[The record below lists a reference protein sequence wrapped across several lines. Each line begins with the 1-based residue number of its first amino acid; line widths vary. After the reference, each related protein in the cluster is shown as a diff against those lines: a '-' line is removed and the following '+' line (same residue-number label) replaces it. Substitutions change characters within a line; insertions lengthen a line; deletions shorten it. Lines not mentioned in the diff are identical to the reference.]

1 MTPMRQPQPP
11 AAVEP
16 VPHGRTAR
24 RLDWL
29 LLPPSLRRTIEGRLG
44 AAVVTAD
51 SAGAGYTPGMA
62 SVLTAT
68 NGDRLFVKAA
78 STKAQRPF
86 ADAYREEIRKLRRL
100 PEGLPVPRLLWTHE
114 DDLWVVLGLEYVD
127 GRNPARPW
135 NPAELATCL
144 DLLEQLADALTPA
157 PAALGLEPLSGPDG
171 FGAMVSSWDH
181 VRRYLPDWPH
191 LDDAAALAARQ
202 AEVLVGD
209 TLVHTDA
216 RDDNFLITR
225 AGAVLCDWN
234 WPVRG
239 PAWVDTV
246 LLLISASGDGLDA
259 DALLAGRRL
268 TRDVDSDHVDVL
280 LALVCGYF
288 LRMRDQPVPNSSPYL
303 RVHQDWY
310 AQAAWAWLARR
321 RGWS

>member
-1 MTPMRQPQPP
+1 MAPMRLPQPP

-16 VPHGRTAR
+16 VPHGGTAR

-29 LLPPSLRRTIEGRLG
+29 LLPPVLRRTIEDRLG

-51 SAGAGYTPGMA
+51 SAGAGYTPGFA

-68 NGDRLFVKAA
+68 NGDRMFVKAA

-100 PEGLPVPRLLWTHE
+100 PDGLPVPRLLWSHE
-114 DDLWVVLGLEYVD
+114 DELWVVLGLEYVD

-135 NPAELATCL
+135 DPIELDTCL
-144 DLLEQLADALTPA
+144 DVLEQLAESLTPA
-157 PAALGLEPLSGPDG
+157 PAALDLQPLSGEDG
-171 FGAMVSSWDH
+171 FGVMVSSWDY
-181 VRRYLPDWPH
+181 VRRHLPGWPH
-191 LDDAAALAARQ
+191 LEDAAALAARQ

-216 RDDNFLITR
+216 RDDNFLLTPV
-225 AGAVLCDWN
+225 GAVLCDWN

-259 DALLAGRRL
+259 DAVLAARPL
-268 TRDVDSDHVDVL
+268 TRDVDPGHVDVL

-288 LRMRDQPVPNSSPYL
+288 LQLRDQPVPNSSPYV

-310 AQAAWAWLARR
+310 AQAAWAWLAGR